1 MSTTTI
7 PVVKEK
13 SGHLILIFESLIVGC
28 ITGLII
34 AAFRIGIRTV
44 TQFRMNLYPLIHT
57 KNLFFISYTLVLCGI
72 GLLIGYIITKHP
84 IAKGSGVAQLE
95 GVFMHKLALS
105 PWPELPLKF
114 IGGLLCIGLGL
125 SVGREGPSVHLGA
138 YIGDSFARLKK
149 SAFLDKIYLIK
160 AGAAA
165 GLSATFNA
173 PFTGVVFAIE
183 DLHRSFSAPLL
194 TCIMVSSCAADFIV
208 SIVFGA
214 GPLFHFNAPQY
225 YPLRHFG
232 WLIGLGV
239 LTALIGHLFKQSIYF
254 FQKSYAKLHIP
265 PYLRPVIPFL
275 LTVPAGLWFGYITG
289 GGDTLIDALV
299 HEPLSFLMLIAL
311 LFAKIVFT
319 GISAGSGAIGG
330 IFVPLLSCGA
340 LTGLLY
346 TKVLIHCGVLE
357 PVHTASMLLF
367 GMAACFTTVIKTPLS
382 ACALILETSGS
393 FQHLGGLVLTCF
405 AAYAAANCIGS
416 PAHDQVLL
424 AQFLNTVQ
432 KDTEET
438 NHA

>member
-1 MSTTTI
+1 MSTPTI
-7 PVVKEK
+7 PTAKGK
-13 SGHLILIFESLIVGC
+13 SGHLILIFESLIIGC
-28 ITGLII
+28 ITGLIV
-34 AAFRIGIRTV
+34 AAFRIGIRTI
-44 TQFRMNLYPLIHT
+44 TQFRIHLYPLLYT
-57 KNLFFISYTLVLCGI
+57 KNLFFIYYVLFLCVA
-72 GLLIGYIITKHP
+72 GLLIGYIIIKHP
-84 IAKGSGVAQLE
+84 IAKGGGVAQLE
-95 GVFMHKLALS
+95 GVFMKKLALS

-138 YIGDSFARLKK
+138 YIGDALTRLKK
-149 SAFLDKIYLIK
+149 STFLDTAYLIK

-173 PFTGVVFAIE
+173 PFTGVVFAVE
-183 DLHRSFSAPLL
+183 DLHRSFSPPLL
-194 TCIMVSSCAADFIV
+194 TCIMVSSCAADVIV
-208 SIVFGA
+208 SIFFGA

-225 YPLRHFG
+225 YPLHHFG

-239 LTALIGHLFKQSIYF
+239 LTAFIGHLFKHSIYF
-254 FQKSYAKLHIP
+254 FQRSYAKLHIP
-265 PYLRPVIPFL
+265 LYLRPVIPFL
-275 LTVPAGLWFGYITG
+275 LTIPAGLWLAYITG
-289 GGDTLIDALV
+289 GGDALIDALV
-299 HEPLSFLMLIAL
+299 NQPLSFSMVTVL
-311 LFAKIVFT
+311 LCTKIIFT

-346 TKVLIHCGVLE
+346 TKVLLHYGVLE

-405 AAYAAANCIGS
+405 VAYAVANCIGS

-424 AQFLNTVQ
+424 AQFLDTAQ
-432 KDTEET
+432 KDTKGT
-438 NHA
+438 HHA